1 MAPAPESCSN
11 DGKLRR
17 DCGRDWN
24 LKSFSFATCIMA
36 GLGLATALTD
46 SPAEARYLEN
56 GIRAGDRSGFA
67 TQRVPRA
74 GARRFAPARPAPS
87 APRPDTAWFWRDVSP
102 DRLQAGAGR
111 WADALDL
118 LRRRRAEG
126 AGIYDPAHLARLS
139 RRWGA
144 AVAAEAA
151 RRDLSAALVLA
162 VIAVESAG
170 RARARSPKGAQGLMQ
185 LIPATARRF
194 DVADP
199 YDPAQNIRGGTTY
212 LDLLL
217 RRFRGD
223 PILALAGYNAG
234 EGAVDR
240 HGGVPP
246 YAETRAYVVR
256 VLDAVVAAEGL
267 CPAPPDSPRT
277 RCPLD
282 GARAAR

>member
-1 MAPAPESCSN
+1 M
-11 DGKLRR
+11 
-17 DCGRDWN
+17 
-24 LKSFSFATCIMA
+24 
-36 GLGLATALTD
+36 
-46 SPAEARYLEN
+46 
-56 GIRAGDRSGFA
+56 
-67 TQRVPRA
+67 
-74 GARRFAPARPAPS
+74 
-87 APRPDTAWFWRDVSP
+87 
-102 DRLQAGAGR
+102 QAGAGR
-111 WADALDL
+111 WGHALAL
-118 LRRRRAEG
+118 LRRRRASG
-126 AGIYDPAHLARLS
+126 AGIYNTAHLARLS
-139 RRWGA
+139 ARWGG

-151 RRDLSAALVLA
+151 RRDLSEALVLA

-267 CPAPPDSPRT
+267 CPAPPASPRM

-282 GARAAR
+282 QPQAAR